1 MGYQEQRIC
10 VWFESEQ
17 APLTQIKHG
26 VLLAEIMK
34 KELCFYHISTNKSTH
49 SNIEKAMEVESNKIV
64 ERDPIQRITIEVK
77 EGVFHKN
84 LIDTI
89 EELDLLLFIFDK
101 KRDHKKLKTLG
112 DTTIPYLFTDEKVNF
127 KKIFTDIVFPIGYV
141 KRSKDS
147 ALWAS
152 YIARYNHTNVTILQ
166 ANDKDKDDKQLI
178 ETHLYSI
185 ENLFD
190 KFQFQH
196 QIENLGASSWRMNRN
211 TFRSAEKHDAGLII
225 MALSL
230 DNHFI
235 TKFIPGYHESYI
247 KRSKHMPILLIN
259 STRDLYTMCGG

>member
-10 VWFESEQ
+10 VWFESDQ

-34 KELCFYHISTNKSTH
+34 KELCFYHISTNKSSH
-49 SNIEKAMEVESNKIV
+49 SRIKRVMEVEANSIIEK
-64 ERDPIQRITIEVK
+64 DPVQRVTIEVK
-77 EGVFHKN
+77 EGEFHKN
-84 LIDTI
+84 LIEVI

-101 KRDHKKLKTLG
+101 KRDHKKLRTLG

-127 KKIFTDIVFPIGYV
+127 EKIFTDIVFPIGYV

-152 YIARYNHTNVTILQ
+152 YIARYNHTDVTILQ
-166 ANDKDKDDKQLI
+166 ANDKDKDDKKLI
-178 ETHLYSI
+178 DAHLYSI
-185 ENLFD
+185 ENLFE
-190 KFQFQH
+190 KFPFQY
-196 QIENLGASSWRMNRN
+196 QIEDLGASSWRMIKN
-211 TFRSAEKHDAGLII
+211 TFKYAEEQDAGLII

-235 TKFIPGYHESYI
+235 TKFIPGYHQNYI
-247 KRSKHMPILLIN
+247 KKSKHMPILLIN
-259 STRDLYTMCGG
+259 SKRDLYIMCGG